1 MMGNVVSGIKME
13 LQAPVCWCVS
23 IELQQS
29 TQNPN
34 LLDENVNSTS

>member
-13 LQAPVCWCVS
+13 LQAPVYWCVS

-34 LLDENVNSTS
+34 LLDENVSR